1 MHIGKLFISPVISFS
16 SYVLFY
22 SEELYEKNKL
32 KKIVFFMSGIIANF
46 VLALIA
52 CICIKKAS
60 FYMMVLIEINVFMI
74 VGNAFPIFGT
84 DMKKM
89 IEYLRKIIKN
99 LSIAGVQREKQ
110 PKIHFLHCNAY
121 VR

>member
-16 SYVLFY
+16 SYILFY

-52 CICIKKAS
+52 CICIKKAT

-74 VGNAFPIFGT
+74 VENAFPIFGT

-89 IEYLRKIIKN
+89 IEYLKKN
-99 LSIAGVQREKQ
+99 
-110 PKIHFLHCNAY
+110 N
-121 VR
+121 